1 MLGVAAGALCH
12 VLSDVFYIVPVQLLW
27 PHPAKFSYPLLL
39 PAREDFTPRL
49 YKLAMLADFFSD
61 NLYIV
66 PMLYVCWCYKLH
78 EAVWRR
84 FALFWAFQ
92 TLVIVA
98 HLHPALMDERYG
110 YEDFIYWLFC
120 PCGAAFML
128 VLNCSPLLLPD
139 AVRVLAFPREGP
151 AALQRH
157 AKAGAGVPE
166 AARAHSGV
174 GDAGGALPGPAESP
188 ASSGASAP
196 SEPSPD
202 SVLPPLPADASP
214 LPPRSLCFG
223 GDAMLR
229 RRGSGAHRYAASAGK
244 LSTSDDECSSPA
256 RRTRSDARLGPMGT
270 RTP

>member
-1 MLGVAAGALCH
+1 
-12 VLSDVFYIVPVQLLW
+12 
-27 PHPAKFSYPLLL
+27 
-39 PAREDFTPRL
+39 
-49 YKLAMLADFFSD
+49 
-61 NLYIV
+61 
-66 PMLYVCWCYKLH
+66 
-78 EAVWRR
+78 
-84 FALFWAFQ
+84 
-92 TLVIVA
+92 
-98 HLHPALMDERYG
+98 
-110 YEDFIYWLFC
+110 
-120 PCGAAFML
+120 
-128 VLNCSPLLLPD
+128 
-139 AVRVLAFPREGP
+139 VRVLAFPREGP